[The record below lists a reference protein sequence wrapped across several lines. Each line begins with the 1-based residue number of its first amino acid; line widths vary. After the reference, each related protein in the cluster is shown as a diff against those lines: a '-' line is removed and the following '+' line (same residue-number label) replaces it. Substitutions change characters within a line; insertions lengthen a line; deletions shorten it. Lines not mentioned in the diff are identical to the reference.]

1 MGASAANCFAR
12 NIRRDLTAGRARCR
26 VFCNA
31 CVLLSIM
38 RRYPEVE
45 EQYPGRSMCSIPGAQ
60 ISDSNTADT
69 AVEGTKLIPRL
80 QVDGGSRAQ
89 SNKKI
94 SLASCGKDIF
104 VVCWSYAFIS
114 RCETCHVLLP
124 IKRGLSNMV
133 DLYGRRKSGVTLT
146 VQVDAYSHQKSSC
159 PITSFDDLLGKS
171 VNSAMNGEIFFLK
184 WSQPFMPLLLILRLL
199 KKPGCLARH
208 PGEAVT
214 VVCHRLKMKKW
225 VALPDL

>member
-1 MGASAANCFAR
+1 
-12 NIRRDLTAGRARCR
+12 
-26 VFCNA
+26 
-31 CVLLSIM
+31 M

-94 SLASCGKDIF
+94 SLASCRKDVF

-199 KKPGCLARH
+199 KTSQDCETTL
-208 PGEAVT
+208 T
-214 VVCHRLKMKKW
+214 SQFDSLKKFEKLKKGW
-225 VALPDL
+225 IYLIEKKLDFCKVGKT